1 MEHEIAG
8 QAVKAAMDGAL
19 VGTADRKKEPMTGK
33 KALKAMERVMNALFF
48 ICGMV
53 AVAFVLLIS
62 IYLIISGLPAILEIG
77 PINFLFGTRWYAST
91 GDFGIFAIILTSFA
105 GTAGAILVGV
115 PIGLMTAIFLSKVA
129 PPKFAAV
136 VHAAVE
142 LLAGIPSI
150 VYGFFGMM
158 VLYGLVGMILL
169 VPAIRVAF
177 DLPSGAT
184 LLAAI
189 IVLAVMILPSIVSV
203 SETALRAV
211 PREYEEASL
220 ALGATHIETV
230 FRVSVPAARS
240 GIATAIVL
248 GIGRAIGEAMA
259 IIMVAGNVANMPGL
273 LTPVR
278 FLTTAIASEMSY
290 ASVGSLHRNA
300 LFSIGLVLFLF
311 IMLINVFLNVFIKRK
326 KED

>member
-1 MEHEIAG
+1 MAKNLYETLTGAPKPRKRWTPLRIVRCFLLVYLLYFAVGALLPFTLHPGVSAAVQGRFDPAAFRGSDSTDRAALVLDNQDALGLRLQMIAG
-8 QAVKAAMDGAL
+8 A
-19 VGTADRKKEPMTGK
+19 E
-33 KALKAMERVMNALFF
+33 E
-48 ICGMV
+48 
-53 AVAFVLLIS
+53 S
-62 IYLIISGLPAILEIG
+62 
-77 PINFLFGTRWYAST
+77 
-91 GDFGIFAIILTSFA
+91 IILTSFA

-142 LLAGIPSI
+142 LLAGIPS
-150 VYGFFGMM
+150 V
-158 VLYGLVGMILL
+158 VYGLVGMILL